1 MLLFI
6 AIKHR
11 KEWDRN
17 WSRCNWERHEHQ
29 FIFLLSS
36 NQSYQK
42 ATTCK
47 FIYSLTYLVN
57 FPVEVSFSFLDL
69 IRGSQSPSSTWDSF
83 RFGVILLSWQ
93 PGLRTSVKFYSVP
106 MQWMFPSGFLK
117 KHKIKSVQSQL
128 LFHQI
133 QRSWTVFCS
142 SWGFRNCHWF
152 LWLMKDWLRYSRL
165 KARLNFRKY
174 NKLFSTTIHFY
185 LLDPIICKQ
194 TLFFLIPLFYSRYK
208 VIFSF
213 SSSSFSVYPFKL
225 LF

>member
-1 MLLFI
+1 M
-6 AIKHR
+6 
-11 KEWDRN
+11 
-17 WSRCNWERHEHQ
+17 
-29 FIFLLSS
+29 
-36 NQSYQK
+36 
-42 ATTCK
+42 AT
-47 FIYSLTYLVN
+47 
-57 FPVEVSFSFLDL
+57 
-69 IRGSQSPSSTWDSF
+69 W
-83 RFGVILLSWQ
+83 
-93 PGLRTSVKFYSVP
+93 TSVKFYSVT

-117 KHKIKSVQSQL
+117 KHKVKSVQSQL

-194 TLFFLIPLFYSRYK
+194 TLFFLIPLFCSIK
-208 VIFSF
+208 
-213 SSSSFSVYPFKL
+213 SSSLLLLLLVFILSSFSFNHSSHTFFLVHFLIVRVITFVILSLSLMTL
-225 LF
+225 LPRTITVFL